1 MDLKNVRNIGIIAH
15 IDAGK
20 TTTSERILFY
30 TGKNYKIGEV
40 HEGEAT
46 MDWMEQE
53 RERGITITSAA
64 TQCVWKSKFR
74 GEETTTTINLIDT
87 PGHVDFTAEV
97 ERSLRVLDGGV
108 AVFDGSQ
115 GVEPQSE
122 TVWRQ
127 ADKYRVPR
135 LAFVNKMD
143 KIGGDFFMSLE
154 SIHTRLSKDAVAI
167 QLPVGAESDF
177 TAIIDLVEEEMVT
190 FEGQHGEKHVHQP
203 VPADMKDQVEKFRKT
218 LMDKAAEFLP
228 DAKMDKYLETG
239 TLSKEDIREGIRAGT
254 VSGKM
259 FPVLCGSSLKNMGVQ
274 LVLDAVV
281 NYLPSPLDVPAITAK
296 EVDGENEIALK
307 PENSQPLA
315 LLAFKIATDPFV
327 GKLTFVRVYSG
338 VLKSGSYVVNSRNGN
353 KERIGRLVRLHANSR
368 TEIQEIEAGD
378 IGAVIGLKDTRT
390 GDTLCAE
397 TQQLLLE
404 SITFAEPVIS
414 MAIEPKTKADQEKMG
429 IALQKLGE
437 EDPTFRVRTDE
448 ETGQTIISGMGELHL
463 DILMDRM
470 KREFKVETNAGK
482 PQVAYRETVQ
492 KPVEHEEKYIKQT
505 GGRGQYGHVLFRL
518 VPQEPGKGYEF
529 DNQVVGGRIPREFIE
544 PCNKGFQEG
553 LSRGILA
560 GFPVVDVK
568 VELTDGS
575 YHDVDSS
582 EMAYKIC
589 ASIGVQAAARKAD
602 PVLLEPVMKVEVVT
616 PEEFFGDVMGDLS
629 SRRGMI
635 KDTGSRGLAKTIL
648 AEVPLAAM
656 FGYATELRSLTQ
668 GRASYSMEPSHY
680 AKVPKNVAEE
690 VIAARA
696 GGK

>member
-64 TQCVWKSKFR
+64 TQCMWKSSFN
-74 GEETTTTINLIDT
+74 GSPTTTTINLIDT

-127 ADKYRVPR
+127 ADKYGVPR

-143 KIGGDFFMSLE
+143 KIGGDFFMSLQ
-154 SIHTRLSKDAVAI
+154 SIHDRLSKDAVAI

-177 TAIIDLVEEEMVT
+177 TAIIDLVEEEMVM
-190 FEGQHGEKHVHQP
+190 FEGEHGEKHVHHP
-203 VPADMKDQVEKFRKT
+203 VPEDMKPQVQKYRMIMME
-218 LMDKAAEFLP
+218 KAAECGGDVL
-228 DAKMDKYLETG
+228 MEKYLTSGTLTKEEIRQGLRTG
-239 TLSKEDIREGIRAGT
+239 TIT
-254 VSGKM
+254 GKLY
-259 FPVLCGSSLKNMGVQ
+259 PVLCGSSLKNMGVQ

-281 NYLPSPLDVPAITAK
+281 NYLPCPLDLPPVKGTDQK
-296 EVDGENEIALK
+296 TNEEVVRK
-307 PENSQPLA
+307 PDNTEPLSV
-315 LLAFKIATDPFV
+315 LAFKLATDPFV
-327 GKLTFVRVYSG
+327 GKLCFVRVYSG
-338 VLKSGSYVVNSRNGN
+338 VLTSGSYIYNPRTGN
-353 KERIGRLVRLHANSR
+353 KERVGRLVRLHANSR
-368 TEIQEIEAGD
+368 TEIDKIEAGD
-378 IGAVIGLKDTRT
+378 IGAVIGLKETRT
-390 GDTLCAE
+390 GDTLCADDKPVI
-397 TQQLLLE
+397 LE

-429 IALQKLGE
+429 IALQKLAE

-463 DILMDRM
+463 DIIMDRM
-470 KREFKVETNAGK
+470 KREFKVESNAGK
-482 PQVAYRETVQ
+482 PQVAYRETIQ
-492 KPVEHEEKYIKQT
+492 KPMDHEEKYIKQT
-505 GGRGQYGHVLFRL
+505 GGRGQYGHVVFRL
-518 VPQEPGKGYEF
+518 VPQEAGKGYEF
-529 DNQVVGGRIPREFIE
+529 DNQVVGGRIPREFIK
-544 PCNKGFQEG
+544 PCDQGFQEG
-553 LSRGILA
+553 LSRGALA
-560 GFPVVDVK
+560 GFPLVDVK
-568 VELTDGS
+568 VELLDGS

-589 ASIGVQAAARKAD
+589 ASIGAQAAAKKAD
-602 PVLLEPVMKVEVVT
+602 PVILEPVMKVEVVS

-629 SRRGMI
+629 SRRGLI
-635 KDTGSRGLAKTIL
+635 KDTGARGMAKTIL
-648 AEVPLAAM
+648 AEVPLASM

-680 AKVPKNVAEE
+680 AKVPRNVADEI
-690 VIAARA
+690 IASRA